1 VHRTLIFW
9 HTITMVDSSCSTSH
23 RRRLCTMA
31 LFALWPFHCTKMMM
45 IMASFVSIV
54 HAAVPPP
61 LQAGGGGRGS
71 FIVPTTSVTTSAAFA
86 HRVKWQGRR
95 GAHNHVSARVKAAL
109 DNPARLDSSTRATT
123 TTTALLLAKRLRG
136 GGGGGSSA
144 ASAVANANQDVTTTA
159 AFSVGSKDHDH
170 LLAYNMSNID
180 AGATNLTQLWTMLQS
195 SSPDLGLTSEQVAR
209 RLQQYGRNALAQPPP
224 RSWLALMADQFA
236 DRLVQILLAVAVLSA
251 IFSLAEV
258 TSGSLAQHGG
268 SVALWKAFVEPTV
281 IAAILMVN
289 AVVGVWQTQC
299 ASHSLAALQQL
310 QAATCT
316 VVRDQ
321 GRIVGG
327 WPADQL
333 VPGDVVQLH
342 AGDKVPADGR
352 LVALASSVLSVDE
365 GSLTGE
371 SISVSKYPSDE
382 EGTVPMGSTIAQ
394 QRGMLFAGTMVT
406 RGTGTML
413 VTHTGRDS
421 QFGRIEQ
428 GVLSAEP
435 PKTPLHIKL
444 DEFGHTLSLVIGV
457 ICIAVWLVSIPKM
470 NDPSFGSVYQGAVY
484 YAKVAVALG
493 VAAIPEGLPAVITLC
508 LSLGTRRMAQ
518 RNVIVRR
525 LPSVETL
532 GCTSVICTDKTG
544 TLTTNEVRTA
554 MKCE

>member
-1 VHRTLIFW
+1 
-9 HTITMVDSSCSTSH
+9 M
-23 RRRLCTMA
+23 
-31 LFALWPFHCTKMMM
+31 
-45 IMASFVSIV
+45 
-54 HAAVPPP
+54 
-61 LQAGGGGRGS
+61 
-71 FIVPTTSVTTSAAFA
+71 
-86 HRVKWQGRR
+86 
-95 GAHNHVSARVKAAL
+95 
-109 DNPARLDSSTRATT
+109 
-123 TTTALLLAKRLRG
+123 TTTALLTMRLLRG
-136 GGGGGSSA
+136 GGGDGGGTTVSTASSANTNELATSLVGGGS
-144 ASAVANANQDVTTTA
+144 QDNDT
-159 AFSVGSKDHDH
+159 
-170 LLAYNMSNID
+170 LAYNMSTVD
-180 AGATNLTQLWTMLQS
+180 AGATNLTDLWALLQS
-195 SSPDLGLTSEQVAR
+195 SLHEGLTSDEAAR
-209 RLQQYGRNALAQPPP
+209 RLVHYGPNALAQPPP
-224 RSWLALMADQFA
+224 RSWLALVADQFA

-251 IFSLAEV
+251 VFSLAEV
-258 TSGSLAQHGG
+258 TSGSLVEHGSG
-268 SVALWKAFVEPTV
+268 ALWKAFVEPMV
-281 IAAILMVN
+281 ITAILLVN

-299 ASHSLAALQQL
+299 ASDSLAALQDL

-316 VVRDQ
+316 VVRDY
-321 GRIVGG
+321 GRVVGG
-327 WPADQL
+327 WPAADL
-333 VPGDVVQLH
+333 VPGDVVQVH

-382 EGTVPMGSTIAQ
+382 EGTVAMGSTISQ
-394 QRGMLFAGTMVT
+394 QRGMLFAGTLVT
-406 RGTGTML
+406 RGTGTLL

-421 QFGRIEQ
+421 QFGRIQQ
-428 GVLSAEP
+428 GVLQAEP

-470 NDPSFGSVYQGAVY
+470 NDASFGSVFQGAVY

-544 TLTTNEVRTA
+544 TLTTNEVRTHVVECVNEA
-554 MKCE
+554 RVSVG